1 MKSHK
6 RCIYSVGERRRC
18 WSKRNSRNKIKI
30 KIFSFLFFF
39 CSTIIFW
46 LCESLSVH
54 RCWITQNATVKSRS
68 FIFPT
73 CSRSVNF
80 PRISQSASVTDKEAE
95 GLIMRKGG
103 RRWSYCKQWLLLETS
118 MDAAI
123 ATVSTEVVVIFSL
136 WKQSI
141 WRDGLFTTGKKIDLH
156 RLNCRFFSQNVMT
169 PWCKYLIT

>member
-18 WSKRNSRNKIKI
+18 WSKRNSRNKNKI

-39 CSTIIFW
+39 LLNNYFLALWVTERAQVLDHSECN
-46 LCESLSVH
+46 CEILLIH
-54 RCWITQNATVKSRS
+54 L
-68 FIFPT
+68 PT

-103 RRWSYCKQWLLLETS
+103 RRWSYCKQWLLPETS